1 MFRLT
6 SSLHASGRART
17 LIATGLALAAC
28 LAVAAWTP
36 SAQASGCTNTFTNT
50 SGGSWF
56 TAGNWSK
63 EKVPTS
69 GEEVCITERGNYTV
83 EMAQGPS
90 VTVKTLTV
98 GALSGTQTLD
108 VESTSGANAVL
119 TTSEGLAIGAD
130 GQVVMTNAS
139 DSDQNSV
146 TLSGPITN
154 AGLLAC
160 EKGNGA
166 GGSRTLDGNL
176 TNTGTIDVDKNT
188 EFNGESTSF
197 TNEGALAI
205 AEGVTLHAS
214 NKTTVLNGAGGK
226 IEATGSA
233 DLLASGSGT
242 TFKQGAGTTS
252 GSLPVVVDDAA
263 LDYTGG
269 GASLLALRGTSTLA
283 GNLSAGQSLQ
293 IQSTTGE
300 NAHVSAAA
308 SLSNGGTIA
317 LTNAA
322 DGDQNSESLAI
333 AKGATLTNSGTLAS
347 EVGNGSG
354 GGRAIEGNV
363 TNTGTLAANKNAEY
377 EGTLLNEGKIV
388 IASGVALKVVNSS
401 TVTNGTGGNIE
412 GVETGALSQH
422 GGTFEE
428 AAGKTTG
435 TLPVILDDQTL
446 KYTGNGASTI
456 ALRGTSTLSG
466 PLSAGQ
472 TLLLQSTSGENANIS
487 SPSLTNSGTLA
498 FENAADGDA
507 NNVALDLAGGTL
519 TDAKGSKLDAEHGNG
534 GNRVIEGSVTSE
546 GTVAASTTLRVTGA
560 FTMDGKKPILEITIA
575 GASDF
580 GALSVTGA
588 ATIANELELVQ
599 VKPFVPTVGEK
610 FVILSSSN
618 LVGTFKKLKKNKI
631 KKAAAK
637 LYAPLYSATSVTLE
651 AQA

>member
-1 MFRLT
+1 LFRLT

-17 LIATGLALAAC
+17 LNATGLALAAC

-36 SAQASGCTNTFTNT
+36 SAHASGCTNTFMNT

-98 GALSGTQTLD
+98 GAVSGTQTLD
-108 VESTSGANAVL
+108 VESTSSTNAVL
-119 TTSEGLAIGAD
+119 TTSEGLTIGTD

-154 AGLLAC
+154 AGLLAS

-176 TNTGTIDVDKNT
+176 TNTGTIAANKNT
-188 EFNGESTSF
+188 EFDGEGALLTNDGALEVATGVTLNVSEKAKVVNGTGGSIVGAGSGVVLVKGSETSF
-197 TNEGALAI
+197 T
-205 AEGVTLHAS
+205 
-214 NKTTVLNGAGGK
+214 
-226 IEATGSA
+226 
-233 DLLASGSGT
+233 
-242 TFKQGAGTTS
+242 QGAGTTS

-263 LDYTGG
+263 LDYTGA
-269 GASLLALRGTSTLA
+269 GAGLVALRGTSTLA
-283 GNLSAGQSLQ
+283 GNLSSGQSLQ
-293 IQSTTGE
+293 IQSTSGE
-300 NAHVSAAA
+300 NAHVSAGA
-308 SLSNGGTIA
+308 SFVNGGSIA

-322 DGDQNSESLAI
+322 DGDENSESLVI
-333 AKGATLTNSGTLAS
+333 AKGDTLTNSGTLAT
-347 EVGNGSG
+347 EVGNGG
-354 GGRAIEGNV
+354 NGGRAIEGNV
-363 TNTGTLAANKNAEY
+363 TNTGTIDVNKNTEY

-388 IASGVALKVVNSS
+388 IASGVALKVVNAS
-401 TVTNGTGGNIE
+401 TMTNGTGGNIE
-412 GVETGALSQH
+412 GVETGVLSQH

-446 KYTGNGASTI
+446 RYTGNGASTI

-487 SPSLTNSGTLA
+487 SPSLTNSGTLV

-560 FTMDGKKPILEITIA
+560 FTMDGKKPILAITIA

-588 ATIANELELVQ
+588 ATIAGELELVQ
-599 VKPFVPTVGEK
+599 IPPFVPTVGEK
-610 FVILSSSN
+610 FGILSSAK
-618 LVGTFKKLKKNKI
+618 LTGTFKKVKKNKI
-631 KKAAAK
+631 KKQAAK
-637 LYAPLYSATSVTLE
+637 LYAPIYSATAVTLE